1 MECGLRYP
9 QLAGITENVS
19 EDFGLKLEFRIFG
32 PSEQRGDEVAIA
44 AVRLWGGHYPFNQRV
59 WGGFVNVFNPS
70 LPGPTG
76 YQGVGFLQHP
86 DPLRTWLLRSVMVQ
100 VQPNGTVPE
109 SDRTLGLYVVRDGW
123 LRDVLFDGTVL
134 AIRKL

>member
-1 MECGLRYP
+1 MSHC
-9 QLAGITENVS
+9 
-19 EDFGLKLEFRIFG
+19 
-32 PSEQRGDEVAIA
+32 
-44 AVRLWGGHYPFNQRV
+44 HYSASV
-59 WGGFVNVFNPS
+59 GVFVNAYNPS
-70 LPGPTG
+70 LLGPTG
-76 YQGVGFLQHP
+76 YQGVGFLQYL
-86 DPLRTWLLRSVMVQ
+86 DPLRTWLLRSIIVQ